1 MRVGLGIA
9 PAILIGG
16 GAVAGAAATGAAAG
30 VVSSYN
36 SGFLN
41 NLFQTLGLKDTP
53 SLPITNPALLAPSAP
68 QTEHAMRYW
77 TPAWQN
83 EAAAQRQVQ
92 HRTESE
98 AWATSGPV
106 SESDSSIT
114 QGLLALVA
122 VAAIGAGMLLNKR

>member
-16 GAVAGAAATGAAAG
+16 GAAAGAAVTGAAAG

-68 QTEHAMRYW
+68 QTEYAMKYW
-77 TPAWQN
+77 SPDWQN

-92 HRTESE
+92 HRAEVQASSNSDGGD
-98 AWATSGPV
+98 SGAGI
-106 SESDSSIT
+106 SLGI
-114 QGLLALVA
+114 LALVA
-122 VAAIGAGMLLNKR
+122 VAAVGAGMLLNKR